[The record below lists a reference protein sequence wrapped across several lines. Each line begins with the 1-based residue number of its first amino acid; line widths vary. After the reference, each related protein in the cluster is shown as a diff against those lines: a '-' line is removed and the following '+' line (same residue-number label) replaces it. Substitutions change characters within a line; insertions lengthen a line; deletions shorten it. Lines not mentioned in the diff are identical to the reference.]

1 MGYCLIYHIVLKKWA
16 KKFLDKLS
24 FDERIK
30 IVKEIE
36 KLPTG
41 NDIKPLRGHDGL
53 LRLRV
58 GKYRIIYSI
67 DNGRW
72 VVIIIDIDS
81 LGQIYKRL

>member
-1 MGYCLIYHIVLKKWA
+1 MYHIVLKKRA
-16 KKFLDKLS
+16 KKFLDNLS
-24 FDERIK
+24 LGERTR

-36 KLPTG
+36 KLPAG
-41 NDIKPLRGHDGL
+41 NDIKPLKGHDGL

-72 VVIIIDIDS
+72 IIIVIDIDS
-81 LGQIYKRL
+81 RGQIYKGL

>member
-1 MGYCLIYHIVLKKWA
+1 MYHIVLKKRA
-16 KKFLDKLS
+16 KKFLDSLS
-24 FDERIK
+24 LGERTR

-36 KLPTG
+36 KLPAG
-41 NDIKPLRGHDGL
+41 NDIKPLKGHNGL

-72 VVIIIDIDS
+72 IIIVIDIDS
-81 LGQIYKRL
+81 RGQIYKGL

>member
-1 MGYCLIYHIVLKKWA
+1 MYHIVLKKRA
-16 KKFLDKLS
+16 KKFLDNLS
-24 FDERIK
+24 LGERMR

-36 KLPTG
+36 KLPAG
-41 NDIKPLRGHDGL
+41 NDIKPLKGHDRL

-72 VVIIIDIDS
+72 IIIVIDIDS
-81 LGQIYKRL
+81 RGQIYKGL

>member
-1 MGYCLIYHIVLKKWA
+1 MYNIVLKKRA

-24 FDERIK
+24 VDERIR

-36 KLPTG
+36 KLPAG
-41 NDIKPLRGHDGL
+41 NDIKPLKGHDGL

-58 GKYRIIYSI
+58 GKYRIIYSV

-72 VVIIIDIDS
+72 IVIVIDIDS
-81 LGQIYKRL
+81 RGQIYKSI

>member
-1 MGYCLIYHIVLKKWA
+1 MYHIVLKKRA
-16 KKFLDKLS
+16 KKFLDNLS
-24 FDERIK
+24 LGERMR

-36 KLPTG
+36 KLPSG
-41 NDIKPLRGHDGL
+41 NDIKPLKGHDGL

-72 VVIIIDIDS
+72 IILVIDIDS
-81 LGQIYKRL
+81 RGQIYKGL

>member
-1 MGYCLIYHIVLKKWA
+1 MYHIVLKKRA
-16 KKFLDKLS
+16 KKFLDNLS
-24 FDERIK
+24 FGERMR

-36 KLPTG
+36 KLPSG
-41 NDIKPLRGHDGL
+41 NDIKPLKGHDGL

-72 VVIIIDIDS
+72 IIIVIDIDS
-81 LGQIYKRL
+81 RGQIYKGL